1 MLRYVSGADAWRCAA
16 TSGGRTA
23 GETDMVGKLL
33 RKMAKDWFL
42 AGMITA
48 VALATLFPEFGS
60 TGGTMHAETV
70 SDAGIFAVFFLHG
83 LALSTRSLREG
94 MARWKLHLL
103 VQSLTFVAFPLLF
116 IPFRAVFGGIVP
128 EGLMLGFLYL
138 CALPST
144 IQSSVAMTAIGKGN
158 VPAAIFNATLSSLLG
173 ILLTPAIVGLAIDMQ
188 GSGGMSLGKSVVNI
202 ATMLFLHFVLGQ
214 VMRPLF
220 GNLAARHK
228 KFINVFDKLV
238 ILMLVYGS
246 FCDSVKSGLWTNNG
260 IEVIAMTMG
269 GAAVF
274 LAMALVLSS
283 KLSKWLGFSMEDR
296 ITAIFCGSKK
306 TLASGV
312 PMARLLFGAHPA
324 LGMIVMP
331 IMFYHQLQLFV
342 CSIMAGRFAD
352 RFKKAEAEPVEAL
365 RQGEPALTAVRVRG

>member
-1 MLRYVSGADAWRCAA
+1 MIA
-16 TSGGRTA
+16 
-23 GETDMVGKLL
+23 KLL

-42 AGMITA
+42 AGMLTA
-48 VALATLFPEFGS
+48 VALATLFPGFGAA
-60 TGGTMHAETV
+60 GGAMHADAV
-70 SDAGIFAVFFLHG
+70 SNAGIFAVFLLHG
-83 LALSTRSLREG
+83 LALSTQSLRQG
-94 MARWKLHLL
+94 MSRWKLHLL
-103 VQSLTFVAFPLLF
+103 VQTLTFVAFPLLF
-116 IPFRAVFGGIVP
+116 IPFKAVFGGIIP

-188 GSGGMSLGKSVVNI
+188 GSGGLSFGKSVVNI
-202 ATMLFLHFVLGQ
+202 ATMLFLPFVLGQ
-214 VMRPLF
+214 VLRPVF
-220 GNLAARHK
+220 GSLASRHK
-228 KFINVFDKLV
+228 KFINAFDKLV

-260 IEVIAMTMG
+260 IAVIGMTLG

-274 LAMALVLSS
+274 LGMALFIST
-283 KLSKWLGFSMEDR
+283 KISKWMGFSMEDR

-342 CSIMAGRFAD
+342 CSIMAGRFAN
-352 RFKKAEAEPVEAL
+352 RFNTQAPEEPSSVPAAPVLAVEAREV
-365 RQGEPALTAVRVRG
+365 RQDAA

>member
-1 MLRYVSGADAWRCAA
+1 
-16 TSGGRTA
+16 
-23 GETDMVGKLL
+23 MVGKIL
-33 RKMAKDWFL
+33 RKMVKDWFL

-48 VALATLFPEFGS
+48 VALATLFPAFGA

-70 SDAGIFAVFFLHG
+70 SDMGIFAVFFLHG
-83 LALSTRSLREG
+83 LALSTQSLKQG
-94 MARWKLHLL
+94 MSRWKLHLL

-116 IPFRAVFGGIVP
+116 IPFRAVFGGIMP

-173 ILLTPAIVGLAIDMQ
+173 IALTPAIVGLVIDME
-188 GSGGMSLGKSVVNI
+188 GAGGMSLGKSVLNI
-202 ATMLFLHFVLGQ
+202 ATMLFLPFVLGQ
-214 VMRPLF
+214 VMRPVF

-228 KFINVFDKLV
+228 KFINAFDKFV
-238 ILMLVYGS
+238 ILLLVYGS

-260 IEVIAMTMG
+260 LEIIALTMG

-274 LAMALVLSS
+274 LAMALFISTKV
-283 KLSKWLGFSMEDR
+283 SKWLGFSMEDR

-312 PMARLLFGAHPA
+312 PMAKLLFGAHPA

-352 RFKKAEAEPVEAL
+352 RFKTREVGQPGADEP
-365 RQGEPALTAVRVRG
+365 RPGEPALAAVRVRG

>member
-1 MLRYVSGADAWRCAA
+1 
-16 TSGGRTA
+16 
-23 GETDMVGKLL
+23 MVGKLL

-202 ATMLFLHFVLGQ
+202 ATMLFLPFVLGQ
-214 VMRPLF
+214 VLRPLF

-260 IEVIAMTMG
+260 IKVIAMTMG

>member
-1 MLRYVSGADAWRCAA
+1 
-16 TSGGRTA
+16 
-23 GETDMVGKLL
+23 MVGKIL
-33 RKMAKDWFL
+33 RKMGKEWFL
-42 AGMITA
+42 VGMLTA
-48 VALATLFPEFGS
+48 VALATLFPGFGA
-60 TGGTMHAETV
+60 TGGAMHAETV
-70 SDAGIFAVFFLHG
+70 SDAGVFAVFLLHG
-83 LALSTRSLREG
+83 LALSTQSLRQG
-94 MARWKLHLL
+94 MSRWKLHVL

-116 IPFRAVFGGIVP
+116 FPFRAVFGGIVP
-128 EGLMLGFLYL
+128 DGLMLGFLYL

-173 ILLTPAIVGLAIDMQ
+173 IVLTPAIVGLAVDME
-188 GSGGMSLGKSVVNI
+188 GAGGMSLGKSVVNI
-202 ATMLFLHFVLGQ
+202 ATMLFLPFVLGQ
-214 VMRPLF
+214 VLRPIF
-220 GNLAARHK
+220 GKLASRHK
-228 KFINVFDKLV
+228 KFINAFDKLV

-269 GAAVF
+269 GAALF
-274 LAMALVLSS
+274 LGMALFISS
-283 KLSKWLGFSMEDR
+283 RVARWMGFSIEDR

-312 PMARLLFGAHPA
+312 PMARVLFGAHPA

-342 CSIMAGRFAD
+342 CSILAGRFAD
-352 RFKKAEAEPVEAL
+352 RFKVRQPQEAEEPEAAVAA
-365 RQGEPALTAVRVRG
+365 GEPALATVRVRG

>member
-1 MLRYVSGADAWRCAA
+1 MAE
-16 TSGGRTA
+16 
-23 GETDMVGKLL
+23 ETDMVGKLL

-94 MARWKLHLL
+94 MSRWKLHLL

-116 IPFRAVFGGIVP
+116 IPFKAMFGGIIP

-173 ILLTPAIVGLAIDMQ
+173 ILLTPAIVGLVIDMQ
-188 GSGGMSLGKSVVNI
+188 GSGGMSFGKSVVNI
-202 ATMLFLHFVLGQ
+202 ATMLFLPFVLGQ
-214 VMRPLF
+214 VLRPLF

-228 KFINVFDKLV
+228 KFINAFDKLV

-283 KLSKWLGFSMEDR
+283 KVSKWLGFSMEDR

-352 RFKKAEAEPVEAL
+352 RFKKAETLEAEPAGTARE
-365 RQGEPALTAVRVRG
+365 GEPALATVRVRG

>member
-1 MLRYVSGADAWRCAA
+1 ML
-16 TSGGRTA
+16 
-23 GETDMVGKLL
+23 GKLA
-33 RKMAKDWFL
+33 RKLGKDWFL
-42 AGMITA
+42 AGMLTA
-48 VALATLFPEFGS
+48 VGLATLFPEFGA
-60 TGGTMHAETV
+60 TGGAMHAETV
-70 SDAGIFAVFFLHG
+70 SDAGIFLVFLLHG
-83 LALSTRSLREG
+83 LALSTRSLRLG
-94 MARWKLHLL
+94 MSRWKLHLL
-103 VQSLTFVAFPLLF
+103 VQSLTFVVFPLLF
-116 IPFRAVFGGIVP
+116 FPFRALFGGIVP

-173 ILLTPAIVGLAIDMQ
+173 IVLTPAIVGLVVDM
-188 GSGGMSLGKSVVNI
+188 GGAGGMPLGQSMRNI
-202 ATMLFLHFVLGQ
+202 AMMLFLPFVLGQ
-214 VMRPLF
+214 LLRPLC
-220 GNLAARHK
+220 GELVSRHK
-228 KFINVFDKLV
+228 SVVNVFDKLV

-260 IEVIAMTMG
+260 LLIIGLTLG
-269 GAAVF
+269 GAAIF
-274 LAMALVLSS
+274 LTVALLLST
-283 KLSKWLGFSMEDR
+283 KLSGWLGFSMEDR

-352 RFKKAEAEPVEAL
+352 RFNREAPAAPAPGS
-365 RQGEPALTAVRVRG
+365 GEPALAPVRVGLKG

>member
-1 MLRYVSGADAWRCAA
+1 
-16 TSGGRTA
+16 
-23 GETDMVGKLL
+23 
-33 RKMAKDWFL
+33 
-42 AGMITA
+42 
-48 VALATLFPEFGS
+48 
-60 TGGTMHAETV
+60 MHAEVV

-94 MARWKLHLL
+94 MSRWQLHLL
-103 VQSLTFVAFPLLF
+103 VQTLTFVAFPLLF

-173 ILLTPAIVGLAIDMQ
+173 IVLTPAIVGLVIDMQ
-188 GSGGMSLGKSVVNI
+188 GSGGMSFGKSVINI
-202 ATMLFLHFVLGQ
+202 ATMLFLPFVLGQ
-214 VMRPLF
+214 ALRPVL
-220 GNLAARHK
+220 GKLASKHK
-228 KFINVFDKLV
+228 KFINNFDKLV

-260 IEVIAMTMG
+260 LEVIAITMG
-269 GAAVF
+269 GAAIF
-274 LAMALVLSS
+274 LAMALFISS
-283 KLSKWLGFSMEDR
+283 KASKWLGFSMEDR

-324 LGMIVMP
+324 VGMIVMP

-352 RFKKAEAEPVEAL
+352 RFNKAALIVEEPEQDVVPGDVAVEPVRA
-365 RQGEPALTAVRVRG
+365 RG

>member
-1 MLRYVSGADAWRCAA
+1 M
-16 TSGGRTA
+16 
-23 GETDMVGKLL
+23 MGKLL

-48 VALATLFPEFGS
+48 VGLATLFPEFGAS
-60 TGGTMHAETV
+60 GGTMHADMV
-70 SDAGIFAVFFLHG
+70 SDAGIFAIFFLHG

-94 MARWKLHLL
+94 LSRWKLHLL
-103 VQSLTFVAFPLLF
+103 VQTLTFVAFPLLF
-116 IPFRAVFGGIVP
+116 FPFRAAFGGFIP
-128 EGLMLGFLYL
+128 EGLLLGFLYL

-173 ILLTPAIVGLAIDMQ
+173 IVLTPVIVGLVIDMHG
-188 GSGGMSLGKSVVNI
+188 GSSINLGKSVTNI
-202 ATMLFLHFVLGQ
+202 ATMLFLPFVLGQ
-214 VMRPLF
+214 ALRPLL
-220 GNLAARHK
+220 GKLASRRK
-228 KFINVFDKLV
+228 KLIDNFDKLV

-260 IEVIAMTMG
+260 PQVIAMTIG
-269 GAAVF
+269 GAAIF
-274 LAMALVLSS
+274 LAMALLVSS
-283 KLSKWLGFSMEDR
+283 SAAKWLGFSMEDR

-324 LGMIVMP
+324 VGMIVLP

-352 RFKKAEAEPVEAL
+352 RFNKAVQQADRLPENAVVAPVSA
-365 RQGEPALTAVRVRG
+365 RG

>member
-1 MLRYVSGADAWRCAA
+1 MEPAK
-16 TSGGRTA
+16 
-23 GETDMVGKLL
+23 ETDMVVKLL
-33 RKMAKDWFL
+33 RKMASDWFL
-42 AGMITA
+42 AGMIMA
-48 VALATLFPEFGS
+48 VILATLFPGFGAS
-60 TGGTMHAETV
+60 GGAMHADV
-70 SDAGIFAVFFLHG
+70 ASDAGIFAVFLLHG

-94 MARWKLHLL
+94 MSRWKLHVL
-103 VQSLTFVAFPLLF
+103 VQTLTFVAFPLLF
-116 IPFRAVFGGIVP
+116 LPFRAIFGGIIP

-144 IQSSVAMTAIGKGN
+144 ISSSVAMTAIGKGN

-173 ILLTPAIVGLAIDMQ
+173 ILLTPAIVGLVIDMQ
-188 GSGGMSLGKSVVNI
+188 GAGGMSFSQAVINI
-202 ATMLFLHFVLGQ
+202 ATLLFLPFVLGQ
-214 VMRPLF
+214 VLRPVF

-228 KFINVFDKLV
+228 KFINTFDKLV

-260 IEVIAMTMG
+260 LEVIGLTIG
-269 GAAVF
+269 GAALF
-274 LAMALVLSS
+274 LGMALYISTKVSR
-283 KLSKWLGFSMEDR
+283 WLGFPMEDR

-324 LGMIVMP
+324 LGMIVLP

-342 CSIMAGRFAD
+342 CSIMAGRFAN
-352 RFKKAEAEPVEAL
+352 RLSEAPTSEKAMTGTPAAKVVEA
-365 RQGEPALTAVRVRG
+365 RA

>member
-1 MLRYVSGADAWRCAA
+1 MIV
-16 TSGGRTA
+16 
-23 GETDMVGKLL
+23 KLL
-33 RKMAKDWFL
+33 RKMASDWFL

-48 VALATLFPEFGS
+48 VILATLFPEFGAS
-60 TGGTMHAETV
+60 GGAMHADTV
-70 SDAGIFAVFFLHG
+70 SDAGIFLVFMLHG
-83 LALSTRSLREG
+83 LALSTRSLCEG
-94 MARWKLHLL
+94 MSRWKLHLL

-116 IPFRAVFGGIVP
+116 IPFRAAFSGIIP

-173 ILLTPAIVGLAIDMQ
+173 ILLTPAIVGLVIDMQ
-188 GSGGMSLGKSVVNI
+188 GAGGMSFSKSIINI
-202 ATMLFLHFVLGQ
+202 GTLLFLPFVLGQ
-214 VMRPLF
+214 VLRPVF
-220 GNLAARHK
+220 GNLASRHK
-228 KFINVFDKLV
+228 KFINMFDKLV

-260 IEVIAMTMG
+260 IEVLAITMA
-269 GAAVF
+269 GAALF
-274 LAMALVLSS
+274 LAMALFISS
-283 KLSKWLGFSMEDR
+283 KVSRWLGFSMEDR

-306 TLASGV
+306 TLAAGV
-312 PMARLLFGAHPA
+312 PMARVLFGAHPA

-342 CSIMAGRFAD
+342 CSIMAGRFAS
-352 RFKKAEAEPVEAL
+352 RFDVTLAHAVEEESPTVEPTAEA
-365 RQGEPALTAVRVRG
+365 RG

>member
-1 MLRYVSGADAWRCAA
+1 
-16 TSGGRTA
+16 
-23 GETDMVGKLL
+23 MVVKLL
-33 RKMAKDWFL
+33 RKMASDWFL

-48 VALATLFPEFGS
+48 VILATLFPGFGAS
-60 TGGTMHAETV
+60 GGAMHADV
-70 SDAGIFAVFFLHG
+70 ASDAGIFAVFLLHG

-94 MARWKLHLL
+94 MSRWKLHVL
-103 VQSLTFVAFPLLF
+103 VQTLTFVAFPLLF
-116 IPFRAVFGGIVP
+116 LPFRAVFGGIIP

-144 IQSSVAMTAIGKGN
+144 ISSSVAMTAIGKGN

-173 ILLTPAIVGLAIDMQ
+173 ILLTPAIVGLVIDMQ
-188 GSGGMSLGKSVVNI
+188 GAGGMSFSQAVINI
-202 ATMLFLHFVLGQ
+202 ATLLFLPFVLGQ
-214 VMRPLF
+214 VLRPLF
-220 GNLAARHK
+220 GNLAARYK
-228 KFINVFDKLV
+228 KFINTFDKLV

-260 IEVIAMTMG
+260 IEVIGLTLA
-269 GAAVF
+269 GAALF
-274 LAMALVLSS
+274 LGMALYISTKVSR
-283 KLSKWLGFSMEDR
+283 WLGFPMEDQ

-324 LGMIVMP
+324 LGMIVLP

-342 CSIMAGRFAD
+342 CSIMAGRFAR
-352 RFKKAEAEPVEAL
+352 RFDEAPTSEKSMLTRTPTAEVVEA
-365 RQGEPALTAVRVRG
+365 RG